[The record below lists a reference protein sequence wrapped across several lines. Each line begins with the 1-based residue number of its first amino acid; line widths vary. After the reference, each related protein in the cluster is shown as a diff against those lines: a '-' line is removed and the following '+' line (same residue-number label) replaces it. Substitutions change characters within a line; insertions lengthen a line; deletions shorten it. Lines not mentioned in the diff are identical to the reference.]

1 MGPDDGPAAAATRSA
16 DEALVARL
24 LEVIAGRA
32 PLSEAERL
40 LAPDVISHMDRFTV
54 TGIRVWMDWL
64 EFLLSKAE
72 GSVTVDVD
80 RMVTNADG
88 SVTAF
93 GGLRPARTPLSSR
106 QEHQATYRVHSG
118 RIAEIW
124 TTRGNYEM
132 IFGPKVRHPVRWL
145 LVLLEMA
152 VWRRLPWRSRAPIPP
167 PRRGDAV

>member
-1 MGPDDGPAAAATRSA
+1 M
-16 DEALVARL
+16 ARL
-24 LEVIAGRA
+24 LDVIGGRA
-32 PLSEAERL
+32 PMSDAERL
-40 LAPDVISHMDRFTV
+40 LAPDVVSHIDGITV
-54 TGIRVWMDWL
+54 TGTRVWADWL
-64 EFLLSKAE
+64 GFLLSKSE
-72 GSVTVDVD
+72 GSVTVDLH

-93 GGLRPARTPLSSR
+93 GGLRPTGSPLSSR
-106 QEHQATYRVHSG
+106 QEHRAIYRVKDG

-145 LVLLEMA
+145 FVLLEMA
-152 VWRRLPWRSRAPIPP
+152 VWRRLPWRRAPIPH

>member
-1 MGPDDGPAAAATRSA
+1 M
-16 DEALVARL
+16 ARL
-24 LEVIAGRA
+24 LDVICGRA
-32 PLSEAERL
+32 PLSEAEHL

-54 TGIRVWMDWL
+54 RGTRVWKDWL
-64 EFLLSKAE
+64 EFLLSNAE

-88 SVTAF
+88 SITAF
-93 GGLRPARTPLSSR
+93 GGLRPARSPLPSR
-106 QEHQATYRVHSG
+106 QEHQATYRVQNG
-118 RIAEIW
+118 RIVEIW

-145 LVLLEMA
+145 FVLLEMA
-152 VWRRLPWRSRAPIPP
+152 VWRRLPWRSRASIPH